1 MSNMFVQTLAENK
14 TQLDNLVTHSS
25 EDSQQELLAQVSQ
38 KAGIDKES
46 MLAELEK
53 ELGINVDK
61 FFAQIRSGDFYVD
74 KSKEYQESIEKVI
87 TEFIED

>member
-1 MSNMFVQTLAENK
+1 
-14 TQLDNLVTHSS
+14 
-25 EDSQQELLAQVSQ
+25 
-38 KAGIDKES
+38 